1 MTRRKLSVIGGR
13 REVMVSHGGPVRA
26 MLTALLAKLY
36 PEARSIRRVLDAS
49 DIPAGMVDFGGS
61 ALDVWHAVLREAD
74 NRGRLEGLLTVAV
87 SEYPGN
93 AELRT
98 ALAAEFD
105 RSAVPA
111 PAVPGVRFSATGA
124 EKLMGSQS
132 TLLPL
137 SFLEHGVRAARSVGL
152 LRGPTEALG
161 TGFLVAGDL
170 VVTNH
175 HVLPDAETA
184 ATARIV
190 LGYQERTD
198 GEIDGGRSFALDPAL
213 GFAVSEEHDLA
224 VVRSGAPLNAAW
236 GALELAPAGAVTPR
250 RLNIVQ
256 HPAGGPKKV
265 ALYHNVVSHSD
276 EDRLLYF
283 TDTLPGSSGSPAF
296 DDQWRV
302 AAVHRAGGTLPSPDG
317 SGHVYS
323 NEGTP
328 VRRLAELLATLTS

>member
-1 MTRRKLSVIGGR
+1 MTRRKLWVIGCW
-13 REVMVSHGGPVRA
+13 EVMVSQGGPARA

-36 PEARSIRRVLDAS
+36 PEVRSVRRVLDTA
-49 DIPAGMVDFGGS
+49 DIPAGMVDFGGG
-61 ALDVWHAVLREAD
+61 AFDVWHAVLREAD
-74 NRGRLEGLLTVAV
+74 NRGKLEGLLTVAV
-87 SEYPGN
+87 SEFPEN
-93 AELRT
+93 AELRA
-98 ALAAEFD
+98 ALSGALD
-105 RSAVPA
+105 RSAA
-111 PAVPGVRFSATGA
+111 PVHPDRGASVSATHA

-137 SFLEHGVRAARSVGL
+137 AFLEQGVRAARCVGL
-152 LRGPTEALG
+152 LRGPLGALG
-161 TGFLVAGDL
+161 TGFLVAGDF

-190 LGYQERTD
+190 LGYQEGAD
-198 GEIDGGRSFALDPAL
+198 GEIDGGRSFPLDPGL
-213 GFAVSEEHDLA
+213 GFALSEEHDLA
-224 VVRSGAPLNAAW
+224 VVRASEPLTAEW
-236 GALELAPAGAVTPR
+236 GALELAPSGAQPPQ

-256 HPAGGPKKV
+256 HPVGGPKKV

-276 EDRLLYF
+276 ENRLLYF

-302 AAVHRAGGTLPSPDG
+302 AAVHRAGGNLPSPDG
-317 SGHVYS
+317 SGRVYI

-328 VRRLAELLATLTS
+328 VRRLVELLASAAS